1 MNMMF
6 MNLLY
11 QRIKDYEDKT
21 CGLDRFFLNLSY
33 AIVEFIAG
41 GIFGS
46 SAVLADS
53 VHDLGMQSLLGS
65 PPFGEYFQS

>member
-21 CGLDRFFLNLSY
+21 CGLDRFFL
-33 AIVEFIAG
+33 EFE
-41 GIFGS
+41 
-46 SAVLADS
+46 LR
-53 VHDLGMQSLLGS
+53 HC
-65 PPFGEYFQS
+65 